1 MLASSMTAEDE
12 EAVEQQMAALEA
24 EALRA
29 QLPAMPDV
37 PVQVKLPDVP
47 TSLQVVE
54 AGGLALTASSIA
66 TSL

>member
-1 MLASSMTAEDE
+1 MTAEDE